1 MELLF
6 INIILNNN
14 NSYSQGN
21 SSNKHDENN
30 KSAKNFVNDTVH
42 NKNEIINNNINNQR
56 NIELINIKNNDIDN
70 SVKNSDYYKLILN
83 MPH

>member
-30 KSAKNFVNDTVH
+30 KTAKNFVNDTVH

-56 NIELINIKNNDIDN
+56 NIELINIK
-70 SVKNSDYYKLILN
+70 KKMTLIIQLKIQIIIN
-83 MPH
+83 YL